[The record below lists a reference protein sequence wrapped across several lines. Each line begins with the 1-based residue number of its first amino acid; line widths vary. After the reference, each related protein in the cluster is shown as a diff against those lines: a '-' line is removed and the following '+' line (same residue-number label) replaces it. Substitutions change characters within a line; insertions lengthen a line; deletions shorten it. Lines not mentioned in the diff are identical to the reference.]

1 MSSCPI
7 CGADVAYWERYP
19 RLLCSDCV
27 ARAQDRDGRPL
38 RFFVE
43 TALGAGFYAEALDG
57 SEWRRV
63 EGGECWVD
71 GRRCIVGEHRFG
83 GVVVQLA

>member
-1 MSSCPI
+1 
-7 CGADVAYWERYP
+7 
-19 RLLCSDCV
+19 
-27 ARAQDRDGRPL
+27 L

-43 TALGAGFYAEALDG
+43 TALGAGFYAEACDG
-57 SEWRRV
+57 GEWRRV

-71 GRRCIVGEHRFG
+71 GRRCVAGEHRFG